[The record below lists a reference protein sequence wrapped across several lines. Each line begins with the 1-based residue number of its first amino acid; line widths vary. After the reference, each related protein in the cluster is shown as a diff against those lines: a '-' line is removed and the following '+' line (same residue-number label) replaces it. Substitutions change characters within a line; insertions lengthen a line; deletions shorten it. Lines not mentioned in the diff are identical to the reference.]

1 MEQTT
6 EQQTQKELS
15 HDEKII
21 LLKQFIGEEITEILI
36 KTYTPE
42 FLEQYLND
50 NLKILMKTPQE
61 NLSEVK
67 RSFEKGE
74 VKE

>member
-6 EQQTQKELS
+6 EQEKELS

-74 VKE
+74 VKD

>member
-42 FLEQYLND
+42 FLEQYL
-50 NLKILMKTPQE
+50 KPK
-61 NLSEVK
+61 S
-67 RSFEKGE
+67 
-74 VKE
+74 